1 VNCVFF
7 CIFDILGKVYHSEP
21 LAHRY
26 DCFQMKLHQVL
37 TGACNAGDRCF
48 AVGSVEG
55 IPFVTYAA
63 GSNIVVLSVTFERV
77 QIIPGICHQNVQ
89 ISCIDCSTDTGK
101 IAAAYG
107 NKVKVFEPT
116 PLVHHNSTHVSV
128 QFYSLNFTQ

>member
-1 VNCVFF
+1 
-7 CIFDILGKVYHSEP
+7 
-21 LAHRY
+21 
-26 DCFQMKLHQVL
+26 MKLHQVL

-63 GSNIVVLSVTFERV
+63 GSNIVILSVTFERV

-107 NKVKVFEPT
+107 NKVKIFEPT
-116 PLVHHNSTHVSV
+116 PLVHHNSAHVRNVCFHYCS
-128 QFYSLNFTQ
+128 SLNMFLCFDYRNWTITG

>member
-1 VNCVFF
+1 
-7 CIFDILGKVYHSEP
+7 
-21 LAHRY
+21 
-26 DCFQMKLHQVL
+26 MKLHQVL

-55 IPFVTYAA
+55 ISFVTYAA

-77 QIIPGICHQNVQ
+77 QIIPGICHNNVQ

-107 NKVKVFEPT
+107 NKVRIFEPT
-116 PLVHHNSTHVSV
+116 PLVHHNSTHVS
-128 QFYSLNFTQ
+128 FLRYLLSLLFLL

>member
-1 VNCVFF
+1 
-7 CIFDILGKVYHSEP
+7 
-21 LAHRY
+21 
-26 DCFQMKLHQVL
+26 MKLHQVL

-107 NKVKVFEPT
+107 NKVKIFEPT
-116 PLVHHNSTHVSV
+116 PIVQHNSTHVSK
-128 QFYSLNFTQ
+128 LKEKNI

>member
-1 VNCVFF
+1 
-7 CIFDILGKVYHSEP
+7 
-21 LAHRY
+21 
-26 DCFQMKLHQVL
+26 MKLHQVL

-107 NKVKVFEPT
+107 NKVKIFEPT
-116 PLVHHNSTHVSV
+116 PLVHHNSAHVSAV
-128 QFYSLNFTQ
+128 FTDVFSFNFTSSQHFAVIEIGLSLG